1 MSIDKDLQEIIDV
14 VADGTTTIIEQLN
27 DGFQYTD
34 VFALIPV
41 LSHIPDAIK
50 DSNNALVYL
59 KDMTEET
66 ENDVINAVMAKL
78 QDTSEKTQ
86 NLVKFLLRTLANA
99 YMMYV
104 VLSNQQS
111 ENS

>member
-1 MSIDKDLQEIIDV
+1 MSIDRDLQQIIDV
-14 VADGTTTIIEQLN
+14 VADGTTTLLEQLK

-41 LSHIPDAIK
+41 LSTIPEAIK
-50 DSNNALVYL
+50 DADNALVYL
-59 KDMTEET
+59 KDMTEEK
-66 ENDVINAVMAKL
+66 ENEVINAVMAKL